1 MAIAIAGY
9 LGSGDVADI
18 VGDSDMH
25 AATTMAA
32 NVSGLRTDDI
42 APLG

>member
-1 MAIAIAGY
+1 MA
-9 LGSGDVADI
+9 DVA
-18 VGDSDMH
+18 GDSDMH
-25 AATTMAA
+25 AAAIIAA